1 MINYLGGMLQ
11 KKMTRL
17 PLYLTENV
25 NADTTLTK
33 SLFKW
38 GEKLSLNMVS
48 LHSEIFSTD
57 ADKGENNGKD
67 MEH

>member
-1 MINYLGGMLQ
+1 M
-11 KKMTRL
+11 RL
-17 PLYLTENV
+17 PLYLTENA
-25 NADTTLTK
+25 NADTTLTT
-33 SLFKW
+33 SLSKW